1 MKAAVFL
8 DRDGVLSIPEFRNGR
23 SYAPLR
29 LDEFA
34 IYEDA
39 VVSVDRLK
47 CAGFLVIVA
56 TNQPDVGAGLVSR
69 GTVEAMHDRLRATVA
84 VDDIEVC
91 YETRDQATERRKPGD
106 GMLRDAAAKWTI
118 DLRRSF
124 MVGDRT
130 SDVEAGRRAGCTTV
144 FIDRNYDEPRPKAQ
158 DAVVV
163 RNLADA
169 VTWILDTAKNTA
181 ESGGQGGGCD
191 KA

>member
-8 DRDGVLSIPEFRNGR
+8 DRDGVLSVPEFRNGR

-39 VVSVDRLK
+39 VVSVDRLR
-47 CAGFLVIVA
+47 CAGFLVIVV
-56 TNQPDVGAGLVSR
+56 TNQPDVGAGLISR

-91 YETRDQATERRKPGD
+91 YETREQATERRKPGD

-124 MVGDRT
+124 MVGDRM
-130 SDVEAGRRAGCTTV
+130 SDVEAGRRAGCTSV
-144 FIDRNYDEPRPKAQ
+144 FIDRNYDEPRPKAEE
-158 DAVVV
+158 AVVV

-169 VTWILDTAKNTA
+169 VTWILDAAK
-181 ESGGQGGGCD
+181 
-191 KA
+191 KAAIADGRRMEK